1 VTATLLARSG
11 LKVVVLER
19 GERIGGSALLSHT
32 ASIESSLVRSLG
44 LEQHGLKIVRPAAD
58 ACAPTLDGRALI
70 LWHDVTHASAS
81 IRAFSAKDA
90 EEYPRFLNSFA
101 KISAVLRRVAA
112 STPPSIDD
120 PTAGDVL
127 ELLKAG
133 RAFRALGKADAY
145 RLLRWMPMAV
155 ADLASEWFESEP
167 LRVTIAAGGVLG
179 SFLGPRSAGSAAV
192 LMMLGAGEGQ
202 PVASGWFVGGKPGG
216 LADALGGAARQAGV
230 EIRIDA
236 DVARIEV
243 ADGAVTGVTLA
254 SGDAIAARA
263 VVSSA
268 DPKRT
273 LLGLLDPIHLAPEI
287 VRRIQNIRT
296 HGTLAHMTFVVS
308 SLPRFAGVEALHG
321 AERAHAL
328 SGRIRLA
335 RDVDGI
341 ERAFDAAK
349 YGGFADEPWIELT
362 IPSIAD
368 STSTPQGQHVV
379 SAYVQYAPYHLKG
392 RAEGLPHKS
401 GAGLQPCEW
410 DAQRDRLA
418 ATATRTIEQ
427 YAPGFEASIVSR
439 TVMTPLDLERTYG
452 MAGGHI
458 FHGELSL
465 DQWFVTRPLLG
476 WARYRT
482 PIDRLYLC
490 GSGTHPRTGLDGR
503 SGANAAREILKDLAV
518 IRTSTTEDT
527 RVTVDKI
534 WIVPPRPSVPV
545 FGLTQLRQRPRPLA
559 LRNSRQPPSAP
570 RIPLPLHPVCV
581 KGPRGAR
588 LLTADP
594 HVAGSP
600 RDRVLAEWMRDR
612 WRDYGPEQVEI
623 VEHQVLLPHA
633 TAVEVE
639 MRSPSPW
646 RASMRRN

>member
-1 VTATLLARSG
+1 MAFDAIVIGGGVNGLVTATLLARSG

-19 GERIGGSALLSHT
+19 GERAGGSALLSHT
-32 ASIESSLVRSLG
+32 ASIDPSLVRSLG

-70 LWHDVTHASAS
+70 LWHDVARASTS
-81 IRAFSAKDA
+81 IRAFSANDA
-90 EEYPRFLNSFA
+90 EQYPRFLNSFA

-167 LRVTIAAGGVLG
+167 LRATIAAGGVLG

-202 PVASGWFVGGKPGG
+202 PVASGWFAGGKPGA
-216 LADALGGAARQAGV
+216 LADALGAAARQAGV
-230 EIRIDA
+230 EIRTGA

-254 SGDAIAARA
+254 SGDAFAARA

-287 VRRIQNIRT
+287 VHRIQNIRA
-296 HGTLAHMTFVVS
+296 HGTLAHMSFIVS

-368 STSTPQGQHVV
+368 SASTPPGQHVI

-392 RAEGLPHKS
+392 
-401 GAGLQPCEW
+401 EW

-418 ATATRTIEQ
+418 ATVTRTIEQ
-427 YAPGFEASIVSR
+427 YAPGFESSIVSR

-452 MAGGHI
+452 MTGGHI

-490 GSGTHPRTGLDGR
+490 GSGTHPGTGLDGG
-503 SGANAAREILKDLAV
+503 SGANAAREILKDLK
-518 IRTSTTEDT
+518 R
-527 RVTVDKI
+527 
-534 WIVPPRPSVPV
+534 
-545 FGLTQLRQRPRPLA
+545 
-559 LRNSRQPPSAP
+559 
-570 RIPLPLHPVCV
+570 
-581 KGPRGAR
+581 
-588 LLTADP
+588 
-594 HVAGSP
+594 
-600 RDRVLAEWMRDR
+600 
-612 WRDYGPEQVEI
+612 
-623 VEHQVLLPHA
+623 
-633 TAVEVE
+633 
-639 MRSPSPW
+639 
-646 RASMRRN
+646 

>member
-1 VTATLLARSG
+1 MWLTGNVDVVIVGGGVNGLVTATLLARSG

-19 GERIGGSALLSHT
+19 GERLGGSALLSHT
-32 ASIESSLVRSLG
+32 ASIDPSLVRSLG

-58 ACAPTLDGRALI
+58 ACAPTLDGRALV
-70 LWHDVTHASAS
+70 LWHVVARASAS
-81 IRAFSAKDA
+81 FHAFSAKDA
-90 EEYPRFLNSFA
+90 EAYPRFLNSFA

-120 PTAGDVL
+120 PTAGDLL

-167 LRVTIAAGGVLG
+167 LRATIAAGGVLG

-202 PVASGWFVGGKPGG
+202 PVASGWFAGGTPGA
-216 LADALGGAARQAGV
+216 LADALGAAARQAGV
-230 EIRIDA
+230 EIRTGA

-308 SLPRFAGVEALHG
+308 SLPRFAGIEALHG

-368 STSTPQGQHVV
+368 SASTPQGQHVI

-392 RAEGLPHKS
+392 RPEGLPHNREADALS
-401 GAGLQPCEW
+401 LISRGDSLPSNSRGAGLQPCEW

-452 MAGGHI
+452 MTGGHI

-490 GSGTHPRTGLDGR
+490 GSGTHPGGLDGR
-503 SGANAAREILKDLAV
+503 SGANAAREILKSLK
-518 IRTSTTEDT
+518 R
-527 RVTVDKI
+527 
-534 WIVPPRPSVPV
+534 
-545 FGLTQLRQRPRPLA
+545 
-559 LRNSRQPPSAP
+559 
-570 RIPLPLHPVCV
+570 
-581 KGPRGAR
+581 
-588 LLTADP
+588 
-594 HVAGSP
+594 
-600 RDRVLAEWMRDR
+600 
-612 WRDYGPEQVEI
+612 
-623 VEHQVLLPHA
+623 
-633 TAVEVE
+633 
-639 MRSPSPW
+639 
-646 RASMRRN
+646 